1 MKVQQSSIFIQS
13 AHRSSSN
20 DLDRIIR
27 GRSQAVTYFIGYGD
41 TSLSRDLRDHV
52 TLLRLNCEFNTRR

>member
-27 GRSQAVTYFIGYGD
+27 GRSKYRTADSKLDVIFGSVSIFFV
-41 TSLSRDLRDHV
+41 S
-52 TLLRLNCEFNTRR
+52 NI